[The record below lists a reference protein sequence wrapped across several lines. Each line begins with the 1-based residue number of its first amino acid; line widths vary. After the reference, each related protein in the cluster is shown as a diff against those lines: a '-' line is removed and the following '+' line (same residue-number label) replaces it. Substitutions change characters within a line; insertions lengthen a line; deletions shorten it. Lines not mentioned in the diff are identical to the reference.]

1 MTKEES
7 KIPKEDLEF
16 TVDELNKELLDNAE
30 GDDSISKESGAVMV
44 EELKAASEEIDVDD
58 VFTQR
63 TADVLR
69 ALGVE
74 TKFGVKEEKKVSVKT
89 KAKVKTKTVG
99 KRKEKRVPVSKQK
112 KAVTKKVPAEK
123 AVSSDKKGEGWRE
136 GSSAD
141 VIHQAVIKS
150 GSNGISQEG
159 VCKKVDG
166 KFDTA
171 NLEAR
176 VIAVLRAGVS
186 RDLMKVSDKG
196 KYTAK

>member
-74 TKFGVKEEKKVSVKT
+74 TKFNIKKEKKVSSKMRS
-89 KAKVKTKTVG
+89 KVKTKTVG
-99 KRKEKRVPVSKQK
+99 KKVGKRVPVSKQK
-112 KAVTKKVPAEK
+112 KAVAKKAPVKKATTLSKKEGTKKL
-123 AVSSDKKGEGWRE
+123 GI
-136 GSSAD
+136 GSF
-141 VIHQAVIKS
+141 VIENLKNN
-150 GSNGISQEG
+150 GSCINPSINPHNERQDSVG
-159 VCKKVDG
+159 
-166 KFDTA
+166 
-171 NLEAR
+171 
-176 VIAVLRAGVS
+176 
-186 RDLMKVSDKG
+186 
-196 KYTAK
+196 